1 MNSLEFTELASV
13 VALGTRL
20 FVAPM
25 LVLAAFHKVRNLLE
39 FQGIVAQYKL
49 MPAALAPGATLLIVA
64 LEVTAAILLLVLPYH
79 GLLLACALLGLYAV
93 AIAINLARGRRG
105 IDCGC
110 GGEPVP
116 ISSALVFRNLV
127 LVALLLSAVIGA
139 PERTGI
145 TEPGSIW
152 LSLGFAAGLGVL
164 YASGNQ
170 LLANSG
176 IYQRLWLKTG
186 FAPGEEMQ

>member
-1 MNSLEFTELASV
+1 VNSLELTELASV

-25 LVLAAFHKVRNLLE
+25 LVLAALHKVRNLLE

-49 MPAALAPGATLLIVA
+49 MPAVLAPGATLLIVA
-64 LEVTAAILLLVLPYH
+64 LEVTAAILLLALPYQ
-79 GLLLACALLGLYAV
+79 GLLLASALLGLYAV
-93 AIAINLARGRRG
+93 AISINLARGRRG

-116 ISSALVFRNLV
+116 ISGALVLRNLV
-127 LVALLLSAVIGA
+127 LVALLLSAAIGA
-139 PERTGI
+139 TERPGI
-145 TEPGSIW
+145 AEPSGLW

-186 FAPGEEMQ
+186 SGFGEEMQ